1 MREVDLH
8 TERWA
13 VFEAILAGAGID
25 DSIRLN
31 RRHRWKP
38 LAAHVDDED
47 AVILWA
53 YRQRKE
59 GTELRVD
66 QFSRLAGRSIT
77 GDPSYGRWRDGGT
90 AWDVDLDTLALP
102 SRPPMRP
109 STGMIDDDTFFA
121 SRPLAKGRSRSG
133 GSTRWLAFQAPAGLT
148 TMRCGRIDPA
158 IPDHGFIIR
167 LLPRR
172 PDPITLHAT
181 PIDPDHDAHTG
192 QSAATSSDDLDDAP
206 TIFTVPVERWVT
218 KSEPKTPV
226 PVRLFKA
233 VSKLQHRAVS
243 DPDGWF
249 NYGPDC

>member
-77 GDPSYGRWRDGGT
+77 
-90 AWDVDLDTLALP
+90 LA
-102 SRPPMRP
+102 
-109 STGMIDDDTFFA
+109 STSVPIVF
-121 SRPLAKGRSRSG
+121 S
-133 GSTRWLAFQAPAGLT
+133 Q
-148 TMRCGRIDPA
+148 RIQ
-158 IPDHGFIIR
+158 
-167 LLPRR
+167 LC
-172 PDPITLHAT
+172 
-181 PIDPDHDAHTG
+181 
-192 QSAATSSDDLDDAP
+192 SSWNL
-206 TIFTVPVERWVT
+206 
-218 KSEPKTPV
+218 K
-226 PVRLFKA
+226 
-233 VSKLQHRAVS
+233 
-243 DPDGWF
+243 
-249 NYGPDC
+249 